1 MTGSTDKV
9 LKQTSTP
16 LLPSQLDIAGI
27 CTVLSGKIR
36 GNPVAIS
43 LFHERIPPD
52 YTGIKVDPC
61 QILRHAMDDG
71 KIVYFDRSHQDCLHG
86 AYITGVHEGTEQ
98 IRIDSII
105 VL

>member
-1 MTGSTDKV
+1 MTGSTGTA

-27 CTVLSGKIR
+27 CTVLS
-36 GNPVAIS
+36 
-43 LFHERIPPD
+43 
-52 YTGIKVDPC
+52 
-61 QILRHAMDDG
+61 G